1 MISRIDQVER
11 LISGNFPFRP
21 RMLAASA
28 GSLSQQRHEKG
39 NKIHRN
45 STTMAKGGTNS
56 NNIVKGTKWN
66 ANTANRWKL
75 ETPTQRY
82 ILFLLVTEET
92 LHTQQH
98 SLSDH
103 ALPSYVDRSALVIYF
118 SWTLYIGREKGAKIS
133 ALQAGIVTRLPRRH
147 LHVRQS
153 YRQLHGSEHIP
164 LGAPA
169 CKPNLHVAACVRA
182 CILYNIAA

>member
-1 MISRIDQVER
+1 MPCNLLHVNSRMNWKSNGTRKEI
-11 LISGNFPFRP
+11 
-21 RMLAASA
+21 
-28 GSLSQQRHEKG
+28 K
-39 NKIHRN
+39 
-45 STTMAKGGTNS
+45 STEIAPQWHMGGTNS

-82 ILFLLVTEET
+82 TLFLLVTEET

>member
-1 MISRIDQVER
+1 MDVDPDTRIVFGYVKSFLDTKICKSKSYAFSILVVIS
-11 LISGNFPFRP
+11 
-21 RMLAASA
+21 
-28 GSLSQQRHEKG
+28 
-39 NKIHRN
+39 
-45 STTMAKGGTNS
+45 
-56 NNIVKGTKWN
+56 
-66 ANTANRWKL
+66 
-75 ETPTQRY
+75 